1 MPGTTTPRGRRPK
14 SSGRVKAGQLKPQ
27 VRFLVTFLA
36 LVAVAF
42 GLIALKPV
50 NDAIVDPYTAFI
62 ARSAGA
68 ILRVFGE
75 DLTVRGCLLTSPRFS
90 VSIFN
95 GCNGLITTLILV
107 AGVLAFPATW
117 RAKLI
122 GVVGGIFGVQ
132 VINMIRIVSLYYIG
146 VFFPKYFNDAH
157 VVVWQTIV
165 ILAGIALW
173 VSWAN
178 FVAIPH
184 EHR

>member
-1 MPGTTTPRGRRPK
+1 MTGTKAPRGRRQG
-14 SSGRVKAGQLKPQ
+14 SSGKGTAGQLKPQ
-27 VRFLVTFLA
+27 IRFLVTFLA

-50 NDAIVDPYTAFI
+50 NDAVVDPYTAFI
-62 ARSAGA
+62 ARSAGT
-68 ILRVFGE
+68 ILRAFGE

-95 GCNGLITTLILV
+95 GCNGLITTMILV
-107 AGVLAFPATW
+107 AGVLAFPTGW

-132 VINMIRIVSLYYIG
+132 IINMVRIVSLYYIG
-146 VFFPKYFNDAH
+146 AFFPEYFNDAH

-178 FVAIPH
+178 LVAIPH
-184 EHR
+184 ENR